1 MHICLSWYVTIN
13 PSILQTNQKKIK
25 HVVSSLIK
33 YGKVLC
39 KNIFFTKKIWILII
53 RWGYS
58 TSEVQVKVN
67 TASVFPSAAFE
78 KNRWG
83 CWFGR
88 VAACWVPWW
97 CASDSWLLTRAS
109 VPGCLSSSPSA
120 PAQNWS
126 YRLRGR
132 KSSTWA
138 VQCFKI
144 QNLYINLH

>member
-78 KNRWG
+78 KNR
-83 CWFGR
+83 
-88 VAACWVPWW
+88 
-97 CASDSWLLTRAS
+97 
-109 VPGCLSSSPSA
+109 
-120 PAQNWS
+120 
-126 YRLRGR
+126 
-132 KSSTWA
+132 
-138 VQCFKI
+138 
-144 QNLYINLH
+144 